1 MIHTH
6 MSLLRYM
13 MFYIVLTLF
22 SLLLLFCSRDCGS
35 TYKKIFVLLK
45 SFPTDRLKSTIY
57 AYKTPMNT
65 TTFVS

>member
-13 MFYIVLTLF
+13 MFYILLTLF

-35 TYKKIFVLLK
+35 IYKKVFVLLK
-45 SFPTDRLKSTIY
+45 SFSIDRLKSTTD
-57 AYKTPMNT
+57 AYKAPMNT
-65 TTFVS
+65 TSFVS

>member
-13 MFYIVLTLF
+13 TFYISLTLF

-35 TYKKIFVLLK
+35 MNKKVFVLLK
-45 SFPTDRLKSTIY
+45 SFPIDRLKSTIH

-65 TTFVS
+65 TSFVS